1 MYSKI
6 PIITLSKKASK
17 FEKIKIS
24 SSKISADYIRQFYT
38 GDIELFESF
47 FLVLLNNN
55 LETTG
60 YVKISQGGITG
71 TVVDI
76 RIVCKYVIESLA
88 TSVIIAHNH
97 PSGGLKPSES
107 DKGIT
112 KRLQEALKFFD
123 VNLLDH
129 LIITAESYFSFAD
142 NEIL

>member
-1 MYSKI
+1 MK
-6 PIITLSKKASK
+6 TLPQIVLTKKPSK

-24 SSKISADYIRQFYT
+24 SSQNSADYIRQFYT

-71 TVVDI
+71 TVVDV
-76 RIVCKYVIESLA
+76 RIVCKYAIESLA
-88 TSVIIAHNH
+88 TTVIVSHNH
-97 PSGGLKPSES
+97 PSGTLKPSEA
-107 DKGIT
+107 DKFIT
-112 KRLQEALKFFD
+112 KKLKEALKFFD
-123 VNLLDH
+123 INLLDH
-129 LIITAESYFSFAD
+129 LIITAESHFSFAD

>member
-97 PSGGLKPSES
+97 PSGGLKPSEA

-129 LIITAESYFSFAD
+129 LIITAESHFSFAD

>member
-1 MYSKI
+1 MK
-6 PIITLSKKASK
+6 TLPQIVLTKKPSK

-24 SSKISADYIRQFYT
+24 SSQNSADYIRQFYT

-71 TVVDI
+71 TVVDV
-76 RIVCKYVIESLA
+76 RIVCKYAIESLA
-88 TSVIIAHNH
+88 TSVIVSHNH
-97 PSGGLKPSES
+97 PSGTLKPSEA
-107 DKGIT
+107 DKFIT
-112 KRLQEALKFFD
+112 KKLKEALKFFD
-123 VNLLDH
+123 INLLDH
-129 LIITAESYFSFAD
+129 LIITAESHFSFAD